1 MKAML
6 TMAATA
12 VLGFTATVQAADFAP
27 AVMYD
32 TTGKFDKSFNEA
44 VFRNGVERFMVDTG
58 VSVREFEPQNEE
70 QREQGLR
77 NLARRGQSPI
87 VTVGFNYA
95 SSLAKVAP
103 DFPDTQFVI
112 LDMVVDLP
120 NVQSIVYR
128 EHEGSFLVGA
138 LAALATESNQ
148 AGFVGGM
155 DIPLI
160 RKFGCGYEQGFK
172 HVKADGEV
180 FINFAGSTGAAWND
194 PARGS
199 ELAKTQISQGAQAI
213 FAAAGGTNLGVFQAA
228 VDEGVYAIGV
238 DSNQNYIQPGTIL
251 TSMLKKVGLA
261 SYQTWEA
268 AQNGEWAPGITS
280 LGLAEGGVDY
290 AMDEYNESL
299 LTPEM
304 IAAVDQM
311 KADIIAGDITVHDYM
326 SDNSCNY

>member
-1 MKAML
+1 MKAIL
-6 TMAATA
+6 TLAASAVIGFSSTA
-12 VLGFTATVQAADFAP
+12 IAADFAP
-27 AVMYD
+27 AVIYD

-44 VFRNGVERFMVDTG
+44 VFRNGVERFMADTG
-58 VSVREFEPQNEE
+58 VRVREFEPQNEE

-87 VTVGFNYA
+87 ITVGFNFA
-95 SSLAKVAP
+95 TALSKVAP
-103 DFPDTQFVI
+103 EFPDTQFVI

-138 LAALATESNQ
+138 LAAMATESDK

-172 HVKADGEV
+172 FVRENGEV
-180 FINFAGSTGAAWND
+180 FTNFAGSTGAAWND

-199 ELAKTQISQGAQAI
+199 ELAKTQISQGAGVV

-228 VDEGVYAIGV
+228 KDEGVYAIGV

-251 TSMLKKVGLA
+251 TSMLKKVGVA

-290 AMDEYNESL
+290 SIDEFNESIV
-299 LTPEM
+299 TPEM
-304 IAAVDQM
+304 IAAVDDL
-311 KADIIAGDITVHDYM
+311 KARIISGDIVVHDYM
-326 SDNSCNY
+326 SDNSCTY